1 MPNKLDTIKQEF
13 EALVAKAT
21 AAGLKVSIENS
32 PLMPLAMGN
41 TEAKVSVWE
50 KRKPTKAVRFRAPQ
64 LKLYRGSL
72 SYTTLLKQLKQIK
85 EFPIVERS
93 ICVNLDKLNDGRVL
107 FGEMSKLFIGWP
119 KHSGMIYHPVPNP
132 RSKSKSSAKNIYE
145 QTVNYWDGKYGD
157 LRMELLDYMIQ
168 RVETKI
174 NEARIEQ
181 GFNPI

>member
-1 MPNKLDTIKQEF
+1 MPNKLETIKQEF

-50 KRKPTKAVRFRAPQ
+50 KRKPTKAVRFHAPQ
-64 LKLYRGSL
+64 LKLYRGNL

-85 EFPIVERS
+85 EFPIVEKG
-93 ICVNLDKLNDGRVL
+93 ICANLDNLNGGGVR
-107 FGEMSKLFIGWP
+107 FGEMNKLFIGWP
-119 KHSGMIYHPVPNP
+119 KHSGRDFHPVPDP
-132 RSKSKSSAKNIYE
+132 RSKSKNSAKNIYDR
-145 QTVNYWDGKYGD
+145 TLNLWDGKYGD

-168 RVETKI
+168 KVETKI